1 MADCKRLLRYLD
13 DSPPRRAE
21 LRWKTGGLGHLGGIL
36 ESDASAGAAAAVQR
50 TAAAT
55 GSLSTR
61 PRHLTEQLN
70 LLHLTSKYLFRI
82 ELKLKLYSVKPYT
95 SEAFRLKAFSKRL
108 LE

>member
-1 MADCKRLLRYLD
+1 MADAQRLLRYL

-36 ESDASAGAAAAVQR
+36 ESDASVGAAAAVQR

-61 PRHLTEQLN
+61 PKPNILRKKAAFRGSIWSRDQDDIGPSPTVYIYIP
-70 LLHLTSKYLFRI
+70 TSSKYCQI
-82 ELKLKLYSVKPYT
+82 SV
-95 SEAFRLKAFSKRL
+95 F
-108 LE
+108 